1 MKVVSLYA
9 RVSSEKQAQK
19 GTIESQIAEL
29 ERRISEDEHKLL
41 NEYRFI
47 DNGYSGSDLERPG
60 LDRLRDKI
68 GKGEIDKIYIHSPDR
83 LSRNYVYQM
92 ILLEEFEKTEVE
104 VIFLN
109 HRTDKSPESSLLLQ
123 MQGAIAEY
131 ERAKM
136 IERYR
141 RGRISTAKKGSVSVI
156 GKASYGY
163 RYIKKGGI
171 GEEGK
176 FEINEEEAKVVR
188 ELFMWVGEERIRTI
202 EAICRL
208 KERSIRTQTGK
219 ERWNRS
225 TIQQILKNPV
235 YKGQAV
241 YGRTKVGQ
249 VKPKVRPQRNAGRQ
263 KSYSMYSQDKENW
276 IYIAVPRIVDEG
288 LFNAVQEQLAENGER
303 VKRQKRR
310 AAYLLQGLTVC
321 QRCRYAYC
329 GASTIN
335 RRGTYYHYYY
345 RCIAPSYKEAC
356 GNRPVQADALETTIW
371 KKVKGILK
379 KPERLINK
387 YQRHLLG
394 SKELLLEEGLEREES
409 KLKRGISGLIDSYAS
424 GYINQEEFELRI
436 KGMKQ
441 RLKEKEEEKKRIKDK
456 KEVQEELTTIIG
468 NIKEFSSGIKLELDQ
483 LDWLDKRSVVR
494 KLVERI
500 EINVDNVT
508 IVFRIKEFVTQNKQN
523 QDIQAIRE
531 RIARP
536 KSEYGAAIYDRNRQG
551 Q

>member
-47 DNGYSGSDLERPG
+47 DNGYSGSDLERPD
-60 LDRLRDKI
+60 LDRLRDKV

-83 LSRNYVYQM
+83 LSRKTVYQM
-92 ILLEEFEKTEVE
+92 ILLDEFEKAGVE

-109 HRTDKSPESSLLLQ
+109 YKTDKSPESNLLLQ
-123 MQGAIAEY
+123 MQGAVAEY

-136 IERYR
+136 MERYR
-141 RGRISTAKKGSVSVI
+141 RGRLHAARRGSVSVI

-163 RYIKKGGI
+163 RYIKKGTI

-176 FEINEEEAKVVR
+176 LEINEEEAKVVR

-202 EAICRL
+202 EVICRL

-219 ERWNRS
+219 ERWNKS
-225 TIQQILKNPV
+225 TISQILKNPV

-241 YGRTKVGQ
+241 YGRTKAGQ
-249 VKPKVRPQRNAGRQ
+249 VKPEIRPKRNAGRQ
-263 KSYSMYSQDKENW
+263 KSCSRYSQDKENW
-276 IYIAVPRIVDEG
+276 IYIAVPRIVDEE
-288 LFNAVQEQLAENGER
+288 LFNTVQEQLAENRER
-303 VKRQKRR
+303 VKRQERR
-310 AAYLLQGLTVC
+310 AARLLQGLTVC

-329 GASTIN
+329 GTYVIN
-335 RRGTYYHYYY
+335 RRGTYYYYY

-379 KPERLINK
+379 KPERLINE

-456 KEVQEELTTIIG
+456 KEVQEELTNIIG
-468 NIKEFSSGIKLELDQ
+468 NIKEFCSGIKLELDQ

-494 KLVERI
+494 KLIERI
-500 EINVDNVT
+500 EINVDNIT

-536 KSEYGAAIYDRNRQG
+536 KSE
-551 Q
+551 

>member
-29 ERRISEDEHKLL
+29 ERRISEDEEKLL

-60 LDRLRDKI
+60 LDRLRDKV

-83 LSRNYVYQM
+83 LSRKTVYQM
-92 ILLEEFEKTEVE
+92 ILLEEFEKAGVE

-109 HRTDKSPESSLLLQ
+109 YKTDKSPESNLLLQ
-123 MQGAIAEY
+123 MQGAVAEY

-136 IERYR
+136 MERYR
-141 RGRISTAKKGSVSVI
+141 RGKLHAARRGSVSVI

-163 RYIKKGGI
+163 RYIKKGTT

-176 FEINEEEAKVVR
+176 LEINEEEAKVVR
-188 ELFMWVGEERIRTI
+188 ELFMWVGKERIRTI
-202 EAICRL
+202 EVICRL

-225 TIQQILKNPV
+225 TISQILKNPV

-249 VKPKVRPQRNAGRQ
+249 VKPEIRPQRNAGRQ
-263 KSYSMYSQDKENW
+263 KSCSRYSQDKENW
-276 IYIAVPRIVDEG
+276 IYIAVPRIVDEE
-288 LFNAVQEQLAENGER
+288 LFNAVQEQLAENRKR
-303 VKRQKRR
+303 VKRQERKV
-310 AAYLLQGLTVC
+310 AYLLQGLTVC

-335 RRGTYYHYYY
+335 RRGTYYHSYY
-345 RCIAPSYKEAC
+345 CCTAPSYKEAC
-356 GNRPVQADALETTIW
+356 GNRPVQADALETIIW

-379 KPERLINK
+379 KPERLINE
-387 YQRHLLG
+387 YQRHQLG

-409 KLKRGISGLIDSYAS
+409 KLKRGISGLIDSYAR

-456 KEVQEELTTIIG
+456 KEVQEELTNIIG
-468 NIKEFSSGIKLELDQ
+468 NIKEFYSGIKLELDQ
-483 LDWLDKRSVVR
+483 LDWLEKRSVIR
-494 KLVERI
+494 KLIERV
-500 EINVDNVT
+500 EINVDNIT
-508 IVFRIKEFVTQNKQN
+508 IVFRIKEFVTKNKQN

-536 KSEYGAAIYDRNRQG
+536 ESE
-551 Q
+551 

>member
-1 MKVVSLYA
+1 MKTFTGETMRKRTLTVICRYEPDELADKRLSDVYGQLIERLIKRKKKIERKKEMKVVSLYA

-29 ERRISEDEHKLL
+29 ERRISEDEEKLL

-60 LDRLRDKI
+60 LDRLRDKV

-83 LSRNYVYQM
+83 LSRKTVYQM
-92 ILLEEFEKTEVE
+92 ILLEEFEKAGVE

-109 HRTDKSPESSLLLQ
+109 YKTDKSPESNLLLQ
-123 MQGAIAEY
+123 MQGAVAEY

-136 IERYR
+136 MERYR
-141 RGRISTAKKGSVSVI
+141 RGKLHAARRGSVSVI

-163 RYIKKGGI
+163 RYIKKGTT

-176 FEINEEEAKVVR
+176 LEINEEEAKVV
-188 ELFMWVGEERIRTI
+188 
-202 EAICRL
+202 
-208 KERSIRTQTGK
+208 
-219 ERWNRS
+219 
-225 TIQQILKNPV
+225 
-235 YKGQAV
+235 
-241 YGRTKVGQ
+241 GQ
-249 VKPKVRPQRNAGRQ
+249 VKPEIRPQRNAGRQ
-263 KSYSMYSQDKENW
+263 KSCSRYSQDKENW
-276 IYIAVPRIVDEG
+276 IYIAVPRIVDEE
-288 LFNAVQEQLAENGER
+288 LFNAVQEQLAENRKR
-303 VKRQKRR
+303 VKRQERKV
-310 AAYLLQGLTVC
+310 AYLLQGLTVC

-335 RRGTYYHYYY
+335 RRGTYYHSYY
-345 RCIAPSYKEAC
+345 CCTAPSYKEAC
-356 GNRPVQADALETTIW
+356 GNRPVQADALETIIW

-379 KPERLINK
+379 KPERLINE
-387 YQRHLLG
+387 YQRHQLG

-409 KLKRGISGLIDSYAS
+409 KLKRGISGLIDSYAR

-456 KEVQEELTTIIG
+456 KEVQEELTNIIG
-468 NIKEFSSGIKLELDQ
+468 NIKEFYSGIKLELDQ
-483 LDWLDKRSVVR
+483 LDWLEKRSVIR
-494 KLVERI
+494 KLIERV
-500 EINVDNVT
+500 EINVDNIT
-508 IVFRIKEFVTQNKQN
+508 IVFRIKEFVTKNKQN

-536 KSEYGAAIYDRNRQG
+536 ESE
-551 Q
+551 